1 MDNNN
6 QSHFENIREKIGNEL
21 NGAKKCIFAAIAWL
35 TDENLLNILI
45 KKAKEGISV
54 QLIISGSEYNEKQRF
69 KSLIDA
75 GGEVYIV
82 GGGDVLN
89 DKFMHNKFCVID
101 YKKVITGSFNWTK
114 NASTNEENI
123 IILNDEKVAYQYS
136 EKCIE
141 LIKKGEV
148 IGFDNSNEIR
158 ITFFAAKNLVDSKE
172 NIKIEWKVENALS
185 VSITNIG
192 RDLSI
197 NGSHSVKIYEDIIFN
212 LTATDGEFT
221 KTKTIF
227 VRTIKYP
234 KIISFISS
242 EKAIVRGISLR
253 LSWSVENA
261 EKIEID
267 NGVGYVESSG
277 SKEVSPFNDIFYT
290 ITAYGETQTISQSV
304 KVFVFPL
311 PTVKNIAVPFPTK
324 ITLETD
330 IGFFFNKVPTS
341 LNLSTIKSDIIQR
354 VPKINF
360 IFSEIQTNPPT
371 IEEIANSIGKET
383 IELSIPHISK
393 SGIISLFK
401 SAILDKLA
409 NVFKHDF
416 RASQVI
422 KQIRKSYDI

>member
-21 NGAKKCIFAAIAWL
+21 NSAKKCIFAAIAWL
-35 TDENLLNILI
+35 TDDNLLNILI

-123 IILNDEKVAYQYS
+123 IVLNDEKVAYQYS

-158 ITFFAAKNLVDSKE
+158 ITFFATKNLVDSKE
-172 NIKIEWKVENALS
+172 NVKIEWKVENALS

-197 NGSHSVKIYEDIIFN
+197 NGSHSVKIYEDIVFN

-290 ITAYGETQTISQSV
+290 ITAYGETKTISQSV

-330 IGFFFNKVPTS
+330 IGFFLNKVPTS
-341 LNLSTIKSDIIQR
+341 LNLSTIKADIIQR

-371 IEEIANSIGKET
+371 IEEIANSIGKEA

-393 SGIISLFK
+393 SGVVSFFK
-401 SAILDKLA
+401 SAILDKLE